1 MSESDEYDL
10 VSGCEGGNIS
20 KSSEYVAGSVFA
32 SPPPTKS
39 SKNAENI
46 NDDAVH
52 DTDSF
57 KSMHRRL

>member
-10 VSGCEGGNIS
+10 VSGCKGGNIS
-20 KSSEYVAGSVFA
+20 KSSDVAGLVFA